1 VRPQAGDTVSVGWAK
16 YAFKFAEYYNTRSL
30 GDMWIPPRLRTREW
44 MFIGFDDRPPERHR
58 GFRKPNELMAHVVR
72 KIPSNCFYST
82 AYYND
87 PNQRF
92 MKDKGL
98 QGADLIFD
106 LDGDHLPGV
115 TDGDFPAMIR
125 VIQEQAH
132 QLWNDFLE
140 PEFGFKK
147 EHLQVTFS
155 GHRGFHLHYRSPDI
169 WQLDS
174 PARREIVS
182 HIRGEGVDIGVLL
195 NGPDCAWKR
204 RIVSGVDT
212 VLMKLDQANQDNA
225 EGRKALR
232 NLKEIIDSRT
242 GMPGS
247 LVHRCGTDTLKAIA
261 ERVQDTGRRQRLIDS
276 FQKDGKVTQL
286 GGRRGGSEYDNA
298 FIELVKGDSSIVLGK
313 AGETDEVVT
322 IDLKRVI
329 RWPTSLHGKSGMKVV
344 ELPLERLDPDS
355 HNSFDP
361 LVEAIPWSNSGPK
374 QKVRALRSDVVYR
387 IRESEGILSE
397 GEVYEVDEAT
407 ATFLVLK
414 KWAEPLS

>member
-1 VRPQAGDTVSVGWAK
+1 
-16 YAFKFAEYYNTRSL
+16 
-30 GDMWIPPRLRTREW
+30 M
-44 MFIGFDDRPPERHR
+44 
-58 GFRKPNELMAHVVR
+58 
-72 KIPSNCFYST
+72 
-82 AYYND
+82 
-87 PNQRF
+87 
-92 MKDKGL
+92 

-125 VIQEQAH
+125 VIQEQAQ
-132 QLWNDFLE
+132 QLWFDFLE
-140 PEFGFKK
+140 PEFGFKE

-204 RIVSGVDT
+204 RVVSGVDS
-212 VLMKLDQANQDNA
+212 VLMKLDDAHQDNA
-225 EGRKALR
+225 DGRKALYQ
-232 NLKEIIDSRT
+232 LKEIVDSRI
-242 GMPGS
+242 GMPGY
-247 LVHRCGTDTLKAIA
+247 VGPKRCGTDMLKAVA
-261 ERVQDTGRRQRLIDS
+261 ERVQDSSRRKRLIES
-276 FQKDGKVTQL
+276 FQKDGTVTQL
-286 GGRRGGSEYDNA
+286 GGPKGGSQYDNV
-298 FIELVKGDSSIVLGK
+298 FTELVKGDNSIVLGK

-344 ELPLERLDPDS
+344 ELPLNRLDPNG
-355 HNSFDP
+355 HNAFDP
-361 LVEAIPWSNSGPK
+361 LIEAIPWSQSGGLE
-374 QKVRALRSDVVYR
+374 KVRALRSDAIYR
-387 IRESEGILSE
+387 IGGSQGELSE

-414 KWAEPLS
+414 KWAEPVK